1 MDLKHTLK
9 KLPKNTF
16 EINVTLGWKTIKK
29 AYDEAFEKAIG
40 EAEIEGFR
48 KGKAPRPLAEKQINK
63 DKVYQKAIETLVP
76 KIYPEVVKKEDLRP
90 VVSPKIEL
98 TSANENEDWQLK
110 FTVAVRPE
118 VKLGDYKKVVDELK
132 SKHKKAD
139 IWVPGKNPPAGGE
152 KDQRHDAESKQKL
165 LNEILTELLKNSHV
179 EIADLILEEEVNVRL
194 TRLLD
199 EIAKI
204 GLTVEAYLKS
214 KNLTMDLLKVQLRQE
229 IEETHK
235 LEFILNEIADKE
247 QIQVDPKE
255 LEKLFAGITDQ
266 AERTAAHQ
274 NSYFYAA
281 LLRKQ
286 KTLDFL
292 TTL

>member
-1 MDLKHTLK
+1 MEIKHTLQ

-16 EINVTLGWKTIKK
+16 EISVILGWKSVKE
-29 AYDEAFEKAIG
+29 AYDEAFEKAVG
-40 EAEIEGFR
+40 EAEVEGFR

-63 DKVYQKAIETLVP
+63 DTVYQKAIEQLVP
-76 KIYPEVVKKEDLRP
+76 KIYEEVVKNEDLKP

-110 FTVAVRPE
+110 FTVATRPE

-139 IWVPGKNPPAGGE
+139 IWVPGKDKE
-152 KDQRHDAESKQKL
+152 KDQRHDVESKQKL
-165 LNEILTELLKNSHV
+165 LNEILTELLKSSQV
-179 EIADLILEEEVNVRL
+179 EIADLILEEEVNMRL

-214 KNLTMDLLKVQLRQE
+214 KNLTMDVLKQQLRKE

-247 QIQVDPKE
+247 QIQVDPQE
-255 LEKLFAGITDQ
+255 LEKLFASITDQ

>member
-1 MDLKHTLK
+1 MEIKHTLR

-16 EINVTLGWKTIKK
+16 EISVTLGWKTIKK
-29 AYDEAFEKAIG
+29 AYDEAFEKAVG
-40 EAEIEGFR
+40 EAEVEGFR

-63 DKVYQKAIETLVP
+63 DSVYQKAIETLVP
-76 KIYPEVVKKEDLRP
+76 RIYSEVVKKEDLRP

-132 SKHKKAD
+132 SKYKKDD
-139 IWVPGKNPPAGGE
+139 IWVPGKDKE

-165 LNEILTELLKNSHV
+165 LNEILTELLKNSQV

-214 KNLTMDLLKVQLRQE
+214 KNLTMDVLKAQLRKE

-266 AERTAAHQ
+266 AERTAAQQ
-274 NSYFYAA
+274 NGYFYAA

>member
-1 MDLKHTLK
+1 MDIKHTLK
-9 KLPKNTF
+9 KLPKSTF
-16 EINVTLGWKTIKK
+16 EINVTIAWKTVKK
-29 AYDEAFEKAIG
+29 AYDEAFEQAIK
-40 EAEIEGFR
+40 EVEVEGFR
-48 KGKAPRPLAEKQINK
+48 KGKAPHAVAEKKVSK
-63 DKVYQKAIETLVP
+63 DSVYQKAIESLIP
-76 KIYPEVVKKEDLRP
+76 RIYADLVKKEDLKP
-90 VVSPKIEL
+90 IVSPKIEL
-98 TSANENEDWQLK
+98 ISAKENTDWELK
-110 FTVAVRPE
+110 FTIAVRPE
-118 VKLGDYKKVVDELK
+118 VKLGDYKKAVGELK
-132 SKHKKAD
+132 AKQKKAD
-139 IWVPGKNPPAGGE
+139 IWVPGKDKE

-165 LNEILTELLKNSHV
+165 LNEILSTLLKESQV
-179 EIADLILEEEVNVRL
+179 EISDLILEEEVNARL

-199 EIAKI
+199 EISKI

-214 KNLTMDLLKVQLRQE
+214 KNMTMEILKGQIRRE

-255 LEKLFAGITDQ
+255 LERLFAEIKDQ
-266 AERTAAHQ
+266 AERTAAER

-292 TTL
+292 TNL